1 MDIIFADIALGPSLL
16 FWAFLAAVISSI
28 FGSVVGGGGF
38 LAQPWLLALGVPP
51 HIVLASDVTST
62 IGSGGVGAAVFHK
75 HGKIPYHI
83 LKWWLPGAVLGP
95 FLGVWALAALSEEFL
110 ASAIPMVAIT
120 GVIAIAFGRGN
131 IGDVSNDP
139 PKYWQV
145 YSLILGFVIG
155 SLYGL
160 GVGGMSM
167 ITTLLMLCLIR
178 LDIKQAVGAKKIMMF
193 VPAVFATIAYL
204 QHGFLS
210 LPLTI
215 VLVIGAGLGG
225 YIGSTWVIKADTK
238 RLKIIFLVLVLVLSA
253 WSLIRPHI

>member
-1 MDIIFADIALGPSLL
+1 MDIVFADIALGPSLL

-38 LAQPWLLALGVPP
+38 LAQPWLLAMGIPP

-83 LKWWLPGAVLGP
+83 LKWWLPGAIFGP
-95 FLGVWALAALSEEFL
+95 FLGVWVLSALSEDFL
-110 ASAIPMVAIT
+110 AAAILMVAIT
-120 GVIAIAFGRGN
+120 GVIAIVLGRDK
-131 IGDVSNDP
+131 IGDISNAP
-139 PKYWQV
+139 PKFWQI
-145 YSLILGFVIG
+145 YSLILGFMVG
-155 SLYGL
+155 ALYGL

-167 ITTLLMLCLIR
+167 ITTLLMVCLIR

-204 QHGFLS
+204 QHGFLA
-210 LPLTI
+210 LPLII

-225 YIGSTWVIKADTK
+225 YIGSTWVIKADSK
-238 RLKIIFLVLVLVLSA
+238 RLKIIFLILVLALSA